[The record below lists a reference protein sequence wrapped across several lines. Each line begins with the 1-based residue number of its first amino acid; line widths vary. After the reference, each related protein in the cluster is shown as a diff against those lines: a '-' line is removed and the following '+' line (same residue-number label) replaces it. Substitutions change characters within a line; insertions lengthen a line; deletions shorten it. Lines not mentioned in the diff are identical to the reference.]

1 LVSED
6 HLATFRGSRYL
17 NLETFRR
24 NGQGVR
30 TPLWFVQMDGLL
42 YVRTP
47 ENSGKVKRLRNN
59 PRVRVV
65 ASDAVG
71 KPEANWMEGTAQFVG
86 SDQAHRVNELLKE
99 KYGWQKALIDFGS
112 RLRKR
117 TSVVIAIQV

>member
-1 LVSED
+1 MNQN
-6 HLATFRGSRYL
+6 HAAAFRGERYL

-30 TPLWFVQMDGLL
+30 TPLWFVELDGAL

-47 ENSGKVKRLRNN
+47 EDSGKVKRLRNN

-65 ASDAVG
+65 PSDALGRPKADWV
-71 KPEANWMEGTAQFVG
+71 EATARFVG
-86 SDQAHRVNELLKE
+86 PQEAKRMNQLLKE

-117 TSVVIAIQV
+117 TSVVIAIQL

>member
-1 LVSED
+1 MNQN
-6 HLATFRGSRYL
+6 HAAAFRGERYL

-30 TPLWFVQMDGLL
+30 TPLWFVELDGAL

-47 ENSGKVKRLRNN
+47 EDSGKVKRLRNN

-65 ASDAVG
+65 PSDALGRPKADWV
-71 KPEANWMEGTAQFVG
+71 EGTARFVG
-86 SDQAHRVNELLKE
+86 PQEAERMNELLKE

-117 TSVVIAIQV
+117 TSVVIAVQL

>member
-1 LVSED
+1 MNQN
-6 HLATFRGSRYL
+6 HAAAFRGERYL

-30 TPLWFVQMDGLL
+30 TPLWFVELDGALH
-42 YVRTP
+42 VRTP
-47 ENSGKVKRLRNN
+47 EDSGKVKRLRNN

-65 ASDAVG
+65 PSDALGRPKADWV
-71 KPEANWMEGTAQFVG
+71 EGTARFVG
-86 SDQAHRVNELLKE
+86 PQEAERMNELLKE

-117 TSVVIAIQV
+117 TSVVIAIQL

>member
-1 LVSED
+1 MSED

>member
-1 LVSED
+1 MSED
-6 HLATFRGSRYL
+6 SMAAFRGRRYL

-71 KPEANWMEGTAQFVG
+71 KPKANWVEGTAQFAG